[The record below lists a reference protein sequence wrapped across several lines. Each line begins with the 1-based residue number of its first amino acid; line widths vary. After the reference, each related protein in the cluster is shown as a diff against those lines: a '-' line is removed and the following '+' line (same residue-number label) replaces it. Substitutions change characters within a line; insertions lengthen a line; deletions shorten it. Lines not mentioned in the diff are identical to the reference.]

1 MEDLSVLSL
10 LGRLIVSLGIVLALM
25 AVLAK
30 VLRNRVMPGMGR
42 TAVRRDA
49 LQVLAR
55 QPLSRSA
62 SVVVVRAADRT
73 LVLGVSDHGVRL
85 LAEVD
90 ALSLEVDEREDATP
104 ITPDPSWRGFLD
116 ALRERSVRR

>member
-10 LGRLIVSLGIVLALM
+10 LGRLIISLGIVLALM

-30 VLRNRVMPGMGR
+30 ILRNRVMPGMGR

-62 SVVVVRAADRT
+62 SVAVVRAADRT
-73 LVLGVSDHGVRL
+73 LVLGVSDNGVRL
-85 LAEVD
+85 LAEID
-90 ALSLEVDEREDATP
+90 PATLEVDESEDGTP
-104 ITPDPSWRGFLD
+104 VVSDPTWRGLLD

>member
-10 LGRLIVSLGIVLALM
+10 LGRLVISLGIVLALM

-55 QPLSRSA
+55 QPLSRAA
-62 SVVVVRAADRT
+62 SVAVVRAGDRM
-73 LVLGVSDHGVRL
+73 LVIGVSDNGVNL
-85 LAEVD
+85 LAELD
-90 ALSLEVDEREDATP
+90 PLSLEVEEAAAGAP
-104 ITPDPSWRGFLD
+104 VLADPSWRGVLD
-116 ALRERSVRR
+116 ALRERSTRR

>member
-10 LGRLIVSLGIVLALM
+10 LGRLVISLGIVLALM

-42 TAVRRDA
+42 TAVRRDV

-55 QPLSRSA
+55 QSLSRSA
-62 SVVVVRAADRT
+62 SVAIVRAADRT
-73 LVLGVSDHGVRL
+73 LVIGVSDNGVSL

-90 ALSLEVDEREDATP
+90 PMSLEVEEPEDGSPVAT
-104 ITPDPSWRGFLD
+104 DPSWRGFLD